1 MFDFRIIDTE
11 DGNQVIDRNLKTPS
25 KALTPI
31 QYMEYANMELQ
42 LYIADRLKRKA
53 YKEMKRQRKLA
64 RSPFYKLACL
74 CGLV

>member
-1 MFDFRIIDTE
+1 MFDFRIIDIE

-31 QYMEYANMELQ
+31 QYMEYTNMEVQ
-42 LYIADRLKRKA
+42 LYIADRLKRKV

>member
-31 QYMEYANMELQ
+31 QYMEYTNMEVQ
-42 LYIADRLKRKA
+42 LYIADRLKRKV
-53 YKEMKRQRKLA
+53 YKEIKRQRKLA
-64 RSPFYKLACL
+64 RRPFYKLACL

>member
-11 DGNQVIDRNLKTPS
+11 DGNQVIDSNLKTPS

-31 QYMEYANMELQ
+31 QYMEYTNMEVQ
-42 LYIADRLKRKA
+42 LYIADRLKRKV